1 MYMIEWKNILRG
13 MAMGAS
19 DVIPGVSGGTL
30 ALILGIYYRLL
41 SAISLL
47 FSRQWKQ
54 QLGFLIPLGVGM
66 GTAVLSLAHL
76 LEWLLAEHPQPTF
89 FFFFGLILG
98 TIPFILYKVNYKTNF
113 KKHHYVIL
121 LIAAVIVLLSGL
133 FQGDE
138 EAAVIATG
146 SAGSFATLFFSGWLA
161 STAMILPGISGSFV
175 LVIIGVYQ
183 TVINA
188 LTEFNLPVLFTFGI
202 GVLVGIA
209 IMSKLLRYLLRAHT
223 VGTYAVITG
232 LLLGSLYVI
241 FPGLNDGVIAFIISL
256 VMFAAGLMLA
266 LFLGRIDRTR
276 AV

>member
-1 MYMIEWKNILRG
+1 
-13 MAMGAS
+13 
-19 DVIPGVSGGTL
+19 
-30 ALILGIYYRLL
+30 
-41 SAISLL
+41 
-47 FSRQWKQ
+47 
-54 QLGFLIPLGVGM
+54 M
-66 GTAVLSLAHL
+66 GTAILSLAHL

-188 LTEFNLPVLFTFGI
+188 LTEFNLPVLFTFGV

-241 FPGLNDGVIAFIISL
+241 FPGLNDGVIAFILSL
-256 VMFAAGLMLA
+256 VMFAAGLVLA